1 METRNSLSIRSV
13 VAAVGLS
20 LAAAGAAALVACS
33 PSHPAPGAVSASA
46 SAASAAGD
54 APRNTV
60 AVQVAAVT
68 KRDFTS
74 NIIISGT
81 IGSETEARLSF
92 KTGGIV
98 ESMKVRDGD
107 QVRQGQLLATLNP
120 TEINAQVEQAK
131 EGLDKAQRDLA
142 RARDLFSQGVA
153 TQEQLDNATTASSVA
168 QQTLEIGRFNQ
179 SRSEIFAPASGVVLR
194 KLMNEGELAGPGMP
208 VFLFAGDE
216 AREWVLR
223 CGVSDRN
230 WARLAKGDKAAVTF
244 DAFPGET
251 FQGAVSSIARGAD
264 AASGLY
270 QVEVKLFPGK
280 RTLAAGLFG
289 TGTVE
294 TGENG
299 GGLAVPVDA
308 LVEGNGD
315 QAKVFVAHKSMAVAV
330 NVRVL
335 ELTNRFAVVRGDLAV
350 GDDVVVRGAP
360 YLQDGSRIR
369 TTE

>member
-1 METRNSLSIRSV
+1 METRNRLSI
-13 VAAVGLS
+13 
-20 LAAAGAAALVACS
+20 LAAASVAVLVACS
-33 PSHPAPGAVSASA
+33 PSHPASGAASASA
-46 SAASAAGD
+46 SASASGASSAGD
-54 APRNTV
+54 APQNTV
-60 AVQVAAVT
+60 VVQVAAVT

-74 NIIISGT
+74 SIIISGT

-92 KTGGIV
+92 KTGGII

-142 RARDLFSQGVA
+142 RARDLFTQGVA
-153 TQEQLDNATTASSVA
+153 TQEQLDNAATAFSVA
-168 QQTLEIGRFNQ
+168 QQTVEIARFNQ
-179 SRSEIFAPASGVVLR
+179 GRSEIFAPAAGVVLR
-194 KLMNEGELAGPGMP
+194 KLMNEGELAAPGMP

-230 WARLAKGDKAAVTF
+230 WARLAKGDKAAITF

-251 FQGAVSSIARGAD
+251 FQGAVSSIARGAE

-270 QVEVKLFPGK
+270 QVEVKVFPGA
-280 RTLAAGLFG
+280 RILAAGLFG
-289 TGTVE
+289 TGTVQ

-315 QAKVFVAHKSMAVAV
+315 QAKVFVARRNVAAAVE
-330 NVRVL
+330 VRVL
-335 ELTNRFAVVRGDLAV
+335 ELTDRFAVVRGNLAV
-350 GDDVVVRGAP
+350 GDNVVVRGAP

-369 TTE
+369 TAE

>member
-1 METRNSLSIRSV
+1 METRNRLSIL
-13 VAAVGLS
+13 A
-20 LAAAGAAALVACS
+20 LAAAVVTSLASCGA
-33 PSHPAPGAVSASA
+33 SHPAASERSA
-46 SAASAAGD
+46 
-54 APRNTV
+54 NTV
-60 AVQVAAVT
+60 VVQLAAVT
-68 KRDFTS
+68 KRSFTS
-74 NIIISGT
+74 DIIISGT

-92 KTGGIV
+92 KTGGII

-131 EGLDKAQRDLA
+131 EGLDKAQRDLS
-142 RARDLFSQGVA
+142 RAKDLFSQGVA
-153 TQEQLDNATTASSVA
+153 TQEQLDNATTAFSVA
-168 QQTLEIGRFNQ
+168 QKTLEIARYNQ
-179 SRSEIFAPASGVVLR
+179 GRSEIFAPASGVVLR
-194 KLMNEGELAGPGMP
+194 KLMNAGELAAPGMP

-230 WARLAKGDKAAVTF
+230 WARLAKGDKATVIF

-251 FQGAVSSIARGAD
+251 FHGVVSSIARGAD

-270 QVEVKLFPGK
+270 QVEVKLFPGA

-289 TGTVE
+289 TGTVA

-315 QAKVFVAHKSMAVAV
+315 QARVFVAHKNVATAVA
-330 NVRVL
+330 VRVL
-335 ELTNRFAVVRGDLAV
+335 ELTDRFAVVRGDLAV

-360 YLQDGSRIR
+360 YLQDGSPIR
-369 TTE
+369 TAE